1 MQYFSITKL
10 KNDNRIESEIRLPL
24 SGGEW
29 KQTARL
35 TNETQTLKDGGV
47 RTTAVLSVS
56 RDVPQKSAVRLVT
69 QKTDWDTG
77 NYVFAPAALYNG
89 NRLGRR
95 LHEHAVGTALRQ

>member
-1 MQYFSITKL
+1 MQYFSIAKL
-10 KNDNRIESEIRLPL
+10 KNDNQIESEIRLPL

-29 KQTARL
+29 EQTARL
-35 TNETQTLKDGGV
+35 TNETQTLEDGGV
-47 RTTAVLSVS
+47 RTAAVLSVS

-69 QKTDWDTG
+69 QETDWDTG

-95 LHEHAVGTALRQ
+95 LHEHAAGTALRQ